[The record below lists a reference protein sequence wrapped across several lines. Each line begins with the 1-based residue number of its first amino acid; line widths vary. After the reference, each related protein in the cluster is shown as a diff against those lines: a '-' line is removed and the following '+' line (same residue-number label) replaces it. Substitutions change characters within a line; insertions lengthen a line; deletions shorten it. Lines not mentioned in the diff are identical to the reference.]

1 MKAVHIT
8 ELRGAINALRARL
21 GMSAYSWQQSIA
33 PGNWIKADPILE
45 MRTALDQAIGSPP
58 GGYSPGLAQGLV
70 IQAIHIQELRDRVK
84 AAWSSSQIPRDGYG
98 SLSYDV
104 TSNRI
109 TTTGFAYDA
118 AGNQTSIV
126 RADGSPQSYEYDAA
140 NRMVKVRGPGGVVVA
155 NYKYG
160 VGNQRL
166 LAQDGDDNS
175 NQRTY
180 YVWSDGD
187 VIAEYS
193 EDQTSPTSP
202 RWTKNYIYLEDRLLA
217 TQEATGNGE
226 LVQYTHPD
234 RLGTRI
240 ISRSDGTWFE
250 QVTLP
255 FGVALNSESTA
266 ATNRRFTSYD
276 RSASTGLDYAV
287 NRSYDPG
294 QGRFTQVDKV
304 GMEAVR
310 LTSPQSL
317 NLYAYCQN
325 DPINASD
332 PLGTWG
338 FSFSFGGFFGGGHD

>member
-1 MKAVHIT
+1 M
-8 ELRGAINALRARL
+8 
-21 GMSAYSWQQSIA
+21 
-33 PGNWIKADPILE
+33 
-45 MRTALDQAIGSPP
+45 
-58 GGYSPGLAQGLV
+58 
-70 IQAIHIQELRDRVK
+70 
-84 AAWSSSQIPRDGYG
+84 
-98 SLSYDV
+98 
-104 TSNRI
+104 
-109 TTTGFAYDA
+109 
-118 AGNQTSIV
+118 
-126 RADGSPQSYEYDAA
+126 
-140 NRMVKVRGPGGVVVA
+140 
-155 NYKYG
+155 
-160 VGNQRL
+160 
-166 LAQDGDDNS
+166 
-175 NQRTY
+175 
-180 YVWSDGD
+180 
-187 VIAEYS
+187 IAEYS
-193 EDQTSPTSP
+193 EDQISPTSP

-217 TQEATGNGE
+217 TQEASGNSE

-250 QVTLP
+250 QVTSP
-255 FGVALNSESTA
+255 FGVALNSESTTA
-266 ATNRRFTSYD
+266 SNRRFTSYD

-338 FSFSFGGFFGGGHD
+338 FSFSFGGFFGGGHDGHGGFWGGSWGGLVGVCFRSAWECWVRFLAGETARSLVGLSWACRHDLDAAKVHQIHRRRRRLFSRFLQPFRRAVHLA